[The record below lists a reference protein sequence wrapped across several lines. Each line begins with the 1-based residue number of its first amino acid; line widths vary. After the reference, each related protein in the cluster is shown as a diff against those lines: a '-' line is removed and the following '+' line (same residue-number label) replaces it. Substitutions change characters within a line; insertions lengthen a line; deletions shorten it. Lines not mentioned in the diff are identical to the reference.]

1 MAVEFWRMGA
11 TPVPSTEIERF
22 AREFEAAGWDGFAVG
37 EAHGLLPDPYIVLAR
52 AAAATTTLKLGTA
65 VAVPLR
71 SPLLAASAMATLQ
84 AVTGGRASFSIGRGD
99 GAVKVLKRKP
109 MRVAQFEAYLGEIQA
124 YLRGDEVEADGV
136 STSMARVYDIDPS
149 LRMAKPPL
157 DVAATGPRTIEAAAK
172 TADGVS
178 FSVGADV
185 ERLRRSVALVRETC
199 DRIERDFASL
209 RLGCYLQVAVTDEDR
224 SAREAIR
231 GLVVTHA
238 RFSGWEPKAAADVS
252 EEALTTFRHALQTM
266 ESVYRSSRGGVA
278 VREGG
283 RPGEVDFYPH
293 EAGGEELIDQFAIAG
308 SAEYCAERLQEIID
322 LGFTRFMIGTRAVG
336 VDLAEAN
343 ALRIGREVLPLLRP
357 QVPR

>member
-1 MAVEFWRMGA
+1 MTVEFWRMGA

-22 AREFEAAGWDGFAVG
+22 AREFEDAGWDGFAVG

-52 AAAATTTLKLGTA
+52 AAAATTTLQLATA

-71 SPLLAASAMATLQ
+71 SSLLAASAMATLQ
-84 AVTGGRASFSIGRGD
+84 AVAGGRASFSIGRGD

-109 MRVAQFEAYLGEIQA
+109 MPVAQFEAYLAEIQA
-124 YLRGDEVEADGV
+124 YLRGEDVELDGV

-149 LRMAKPPL
+149 LRVTKPPL

-185 ERLRRSVALVRETC
+185 ERLRRSVESVRETC
-199 DRIERDFASL
+199 DRIGRDVESL
-209 RLGCYLQVAVTDEDR
+209 RLGCYLQVAVTDDDQ

-238 RFSGWEPKAAADVS
+238 RFSGWEPKATADVS
-252 EEALTTFRHALQTM
+252 VQAHTTYRHALQTM

-293 EAGGEELIDQFAIAG
+293 EAGGDELIDQFAIAG

-336 VDLAEAN
+336 VDLDEAN
-343 ALRIGREVLPLLRP
+343 ALRIGREVLPLLRR
-357 QVPR
+357 QPR

>member
-1 MAVEFWRMGA
+1 MGA

-52 AAAATTTLKLGTA
+52 AAAATTTLQLATA

-109 MRVAQFEAYLGEIQA
+109 MRVAQFEAYLSDIQA
-124 YLRGDEVEADGV
+124 YLRGDEVEVDGV

-157 DVAATGPRTIEAAAK
+157 DVAATGPRTIEVAAK
-172 TADGVS
+172 MADGVS

-185 ERLRRSVALVRETC
+185 ERLRGSVESVRETC
-199 DRIERDFASL
+199 DRIGRDFASL

-238 RFSGWEPKAAADVS
+238 RFSGWEPKATADVS
-252 EEALTTFRHALQTM
+252 REAHTTYRHALQTM

-293 EAGGEELIDQFAIAG
+293 EAGGDELIDQFAIAG
-308 SAEYCAERLQEIID
+308 SAEHCAERLQEIID

-336 VDLAEAN
+336 VDLDEAN
-343 ALRIGREVLPLLRP
+343 ALRIGREVFPLLRR
-357 QVPR
+357 QAPR